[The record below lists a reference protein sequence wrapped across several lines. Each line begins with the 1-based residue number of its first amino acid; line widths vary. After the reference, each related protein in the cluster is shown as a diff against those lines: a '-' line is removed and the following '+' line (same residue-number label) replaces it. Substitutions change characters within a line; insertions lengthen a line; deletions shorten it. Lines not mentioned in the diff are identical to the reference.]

1 MVQPNAYLKCESY
14 FAGEVLI
21 WRLMFGLNGSSLIN
35 SEVFQSFNIFF
46 LLINGLESFPIK
58 ITKSP
63 KNIFHGVVFQPNY
76 IKLLHSV
83 DMYST
88 NSMNCKRKDMYIV
101 PDVLCLLFYC
111 ILYLIWVRIIHIL
124 CRRVGFISSCDTL
137 WLKLMKCPMDYTC
150 TVHYINHKMVA
161 KITKKMKGK

>member
-88 NSMNCKRKDMYIV
+88 NSMNCKRKDMYVYSSRCFMSFI
-101 PDVLCLLFYC
+101 LLHSVSYLGSYHPSFYSWLSWFYFELWHFVVE
-111 ILYLIWVRIIHIL
+111 IDEVSNGLYVH
-124 CRRVGFISSCDTL
+124 
-137 WLKLMKCPMDYTC
+137 CPL
-150 TVHYINHKMVA
+150 H
-161 KITKKMKGK
+161 

>member
-1 MVQPNAYLKCESY
+1 MIVTGTTQCLFEMRVGRGFDMKINVWFER
-14 FAGEVLI
+14 F
-21 WRLMFGLNGSSLIN
+21 SLIN

-88 NSMNCKRKDMYIV
+88 NSMNCKRKDMYVYSSRCFMSFI
-101 PDVLCLLFYC
+101 LLHSVSYLGSYHPSTLSSSWFY
-111 ILYLIWVRIIHIL
+111 IEL
-124 CRRVGFISSCDTL
+124 
-137 WLKLMKCPMDYTC
+137 
-150 TVHYINHKMVA
+150 
-161 KITKKMKGK
+161 